1 MSTRL
6 SRMDYPA
13 HKLNEQFRDRSTF
26 AEFPNTRIYDGE
38 LKSHSATPG
47 ISVYPEYLEAMMM
60 SLVPVGPTPTIGPV
74 AKVSDEAPNDSDVK
88 RPNNAATIDY
98 GNLVISVKGST
109 C

>member
-13 HKLNEQFRDRSTF
+13 HKLNEQFRDRSIF
-26 AEFPNTRIYDGE
+26 AEFPNKRIYYGE
-38 LKSHSATPG
+38 LKSHSTTSG
-47 ISVYPEYLEAMMM
+47 IPVYPEYLEAMV
-60 SLVPVGPTPTIGPV
+60 SLVPVATPTIGPV

-98 GNLVISVKGST
+98 ENLVISVKGST